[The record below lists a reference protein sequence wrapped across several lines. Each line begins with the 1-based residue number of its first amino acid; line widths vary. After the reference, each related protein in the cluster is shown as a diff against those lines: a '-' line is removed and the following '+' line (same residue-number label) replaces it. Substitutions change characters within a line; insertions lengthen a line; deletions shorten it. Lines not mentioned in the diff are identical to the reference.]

1 MIFQPL
7 SIADVILITPK
18 VFADERG
25 FFMET
30 FRQDLFEQH
39 CGAYQFV
46 QDNHSCSAKGV
57 LRGLHYQLNR
67 PQGKLVRVTQGEAFD
82 VAVDLRQNS
91 PTFGKWVGAFLS
103 EQNKHMLWI
112 PPGFA
117 HGFYVTSESMEL
129 QYRCTDYYDPTSE
142 HTIRWND
149 QDLSIDWPLI
159 NECDLLISKKDIN
172 GNSLSLSNVYND

>member
-7 SIADVILITPK
+7 SIADVVLITPK

-30 FRQDLFEQH
+30 FRQDLFERN

-46 QDNHSCSAKGV
+46 QDNHSRSAKGV

-82 VAVDLRQNS
+82 VAVDLR
-91 PTFGKWVGAFLS
+91 
-103 EQNKHMLWI
+103 
-112 PPGFA
+112 
-117 HGFYVTSESMEL
+117 
-129 QYRCTDYYDPTSE
+129 
-142 HTIRWND
+142 
-149 QDLSIDWPLI
+149 
-159 NECDLLISKKDIN
+159 
-172 GNSLSLSNVYND
+172 